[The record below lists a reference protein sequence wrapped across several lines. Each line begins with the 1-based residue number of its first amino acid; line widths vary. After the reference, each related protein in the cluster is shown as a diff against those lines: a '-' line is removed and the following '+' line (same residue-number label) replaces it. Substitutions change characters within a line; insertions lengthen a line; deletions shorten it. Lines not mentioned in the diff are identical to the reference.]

1 MRAGSTIVWGG
12 VLLLAMAGCGRKES
26 GVKVPEE
33 LAAVTGVVTMDGQ
46 PLAGAAVLFTPGPD
60 THGQGAFGVTD
71 ADGKYELTHYSNKK
85 GIPPGRY
92 MVVIS
97 KYTLA
102 DGSPIPEGQ
111 TAADANA
118 SESIPAAYSD
128 ANNTQLSAEVP
139 SGGKTFDFELKK
151 DAKVKK

>member
-1 MRAGSTIVWGG
+1 MRAGSTIVCAGA
-12 VLLLAMAGCGRKES
+12 LLLAIAGCGRQDS

-33 LAAVTGVVTMDGQ
+33 LAPVTGLVTMDGK
-46 PLAGAAVLFTPGPD
+46 PLSGASILFTPGPD
-60 THGQGAFGVTD
+60 THGQGAYGVTD

-92 MVVIS
+92 LVVIT

-102 DGSPIPEGQ
+102 DGSPIPQGQ

-128 ANNTQLSAEVP
+128 ANSTQLSAEVP